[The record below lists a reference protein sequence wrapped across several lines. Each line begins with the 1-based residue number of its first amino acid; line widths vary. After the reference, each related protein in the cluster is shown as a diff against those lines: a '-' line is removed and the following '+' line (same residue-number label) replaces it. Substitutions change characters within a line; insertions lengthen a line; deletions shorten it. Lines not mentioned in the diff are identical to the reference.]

1 MVLFLYILWERKL
14 RLQEGKEVPWCVEKN
29 LTLPKER
36 GGFPDNSVGKESAC
50 NSGDPSL
57 IPGSGRSPGEGKSYP
72 FQYSGLENS
81 MDCMVPWV
89 HKEWDTTERLS
100 RSRNDVVFAL
110 SIGEVISKSLE
121 WHAWGSA
128 FGLPRRRWW

>member
-1 MVLFLYILWERKL
+1 M
-14 RLQEGKEVPWCVEKN
+14 
-29 LTLPKER
+29 
-36 GGFPDNSVGKESAC
+36 
-50 NSGDPSL
+50 

-128 FGLPRRRWW
+128 FGLPRWL